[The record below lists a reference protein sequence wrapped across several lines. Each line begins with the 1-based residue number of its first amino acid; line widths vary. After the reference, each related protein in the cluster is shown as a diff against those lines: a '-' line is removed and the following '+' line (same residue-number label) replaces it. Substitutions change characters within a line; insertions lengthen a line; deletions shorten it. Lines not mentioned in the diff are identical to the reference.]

1 MTEHVIYILSGPSN
15 TSPSSAFPSN
25 ISMGRGP
32 VFIGVTHDLATCL
45 RRHRSGKVTRPEFR
59 LDRLVY
65 TERFACS
72 FKADARHRA
81 LKAAS
86 CEWLYALIS
95 SQNPTWQDLAAAP
108 IQRPKAA

>member
-15 TSPSSAFPSN
+15 TSPN
-25 ISMGRGP
+25 IPIGGRGP

-59 LDRLVY
+59 IDRLVY

-81 LKAAS
+81 LKTAS

-108 IQRPKAA
+108 IERFKAA